1 MARTKRETYGKELTL
16 DCYACIP
23 SVICSKK
30 KLQEYVDRLVV
41 LIRMKKYGRT
51 HIPHFG
57 HDDPKTAGF
66 SLVQLIETS
75 SITGHFSELWNTA
88 YINIFS
94 CAPYD
99 HARALAFTKR
109 FFGAKRVVAR
119 VHIRK

>member
-1 MARTKRETYGKELTL
+1 MVRTTTETYGKEITL
-16 DCYACIP
+16 DLYGCKP
-23 SVICSKK
+23 SVIRSRK
-30 KLQEYVDRLVV
+30 KLQGYVDQLVV
-41 LIRMKKYGRT
+41 LINMKKYGRT
-51 HIPHFG
+51 LIPHFG

-75 SITGHFSELWNTA
+75 SVTGHFSELWNSA

-99 HARALAFTKR
+99 HARALAFTKK
-109 FFGAKRVVAR
+109 FFGATRVVAR